1 LQEDFDVL
9 SIAGGEDVLP
19 GSRPS
24 REVEDLSGGMLL
36 RRLRGHKVYGNV
48 LKLAGGTALGQGI
61 VIAVTPIITRL
72 YSPEQMG
79 LFGIFLAFVGLASVG
94 GMRYE
99 IAIVSTADKEE
110 ADHLLTVS
118 LGITVFTSLLG
129 GVILYWMISQNLVSY
144 GRLPGWSAIAAAL
157 ILFVTSTFMSVRYWL
172 VRSAEFVQ
180 ISKMLVAQGV
190 GRAAITVGIGVFHVG
205 WFGLLM
211 GELIGRCF
219 GIWSLMRKAWP
230 AVKATLNIDKL
241 SYYWSL
247 LKRYRQYPIFVLP
260 SSIIEAAYAFLPLP
274 LISWLFGSA
283 ASGQFLLSQRL
294 CGLPGGLI
302 TASMADVF
310 HSHFAE
316 TFRDNRK
323 EANTILWSVTMRL
336 AVMAVIIYVP
346 LAILSPFLFGKVFG
360 EQWTET
366 GWLVTAYTPLSMAG
380 LVVSPLGRVLLV
392 AGHSELKLVIDSIRS
407 LIPLVS
413 FYVMHSLGY
422 GFLACVTLYSLLA
435 VCAYALYF
443 LLIVYSCRAAS

>member
-9 SIAGGEDVLP
+9 SIAEGEDVVSGLQLAR
-19 GSRPS
+19 GF
-24 REVEDLSGGMLL
+24 EDLTVCMLL

-48 LKLAGGTALGQGI
+48 LKLGGGTALGQGI

-110 ADHLLTVS
+110 ADHLLTAS
-118 LGITVFTSLLG
+118 LGITVITSLLG
-129 GVILYWMISQNLVSY
+129 GVILYWMISQNLASY
-144 GRLPGWSAIAAAL
+144 GRLPGWSAIAASL
-157 ILFVTSTFMSVRYWL
+157 ILFVTSAFMSVRYWL

-190 GRAAITVGIGVFHVG
+190 GRAAIMVGIGLFHAG
-205 WFGLLM
+205 WVGLLM
-211 GELIGRCF
+211 GELVGRSF

-260 SSIIEAAYAFLPLP
+260 SSIIEAAYALLPLP

-323 EANTILWSVTMRL
+323 EASTILWSLTRRL
-336 AVMAVIIYVP
+336 AFMAVIIYVP
-346 LAILSPFLFGKVFG
+346 LAIVSPFLFGKVFG

-380 LVVSPLGRVLLV
+380 LVVSPLSRVLLV
-392 AGHSELKLVIDSIRS
+392 AGHSELKLAMDSVRSVI
-407 LIPLVS
+407 PVVS
-413 FYVMHSLGY
+413 FYVLHSMGY
-422 GFLACVTLYSLLA
+422 GLLACVTLFSLLG
-435 VCAYALYF
+435 VCAYGLYF
-443 LLIVYSCRAAS
+443 VFIVYSCRGVS